1 MTSDL
6 LSSNAKVPYPK
17 GVFFILLCEAC
28 EQFSY
33 KGMMSMLVLFSSD
46 VVLLSDTHSSV
57 LFHGFSFLLYFNSIF
72 GAILADS
79 FIGELYI
86 QTCICNINQELF
98 QESIEPCCTCLWF
111 MFLDMSSL
119 SYPQQDL
126 PQSQQR
132 YCEYVLILRSL
143 LITLLS
149 V

>member
-79 FIGELYI
+79 FIGELYFTNMYL
-86 QTCICNINQELF
+86 QYLNKNCFRQ
-98 QESIEPCCTCLWF
+98 
-111 MFLDMSSL
+111 
-119 SYPQQDL
+119 
-126 PQSQQR
+126 
-132 YCEYVLILRSL
+132 V
-143 LITLLS
+143 
-149 V
+149 